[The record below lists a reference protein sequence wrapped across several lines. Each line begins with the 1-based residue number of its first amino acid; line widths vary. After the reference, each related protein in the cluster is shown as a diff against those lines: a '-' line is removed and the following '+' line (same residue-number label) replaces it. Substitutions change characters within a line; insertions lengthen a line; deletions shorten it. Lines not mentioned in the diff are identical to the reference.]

1 MSTLIKPA
9 YLQPGDIITIVAPA
23 GVVVKEDIDKAKG
36 IFESWDLQVRYGK
49 NLFEQQNQF
58 SGTDEQRLEDLQE
71 AIDDEHVKAI
81 VCARG
86 GYGTIRIIDK
96 IDWSHF
102 VDKPKWVLGYSDI
115 TILHAKIHN
124 LGFESIHS
132 PMPVNMAK
140 YSENDPILN
149 QIREA
154 LFFGQLNY
162 ANLFHQLNRNGF
174 GRAKIIGGNLAIL
187 HSLLGTKYDMD
198 YQGKF
203 LFIEDVGEQLY
214 KIDRMLHS
222 FKLAG
227 KFDELEGMLVGGF
240 TEIEDGKR
248 PFGKSAEEIIY
259 DITADYN
266 FPVAFGLPI
275 GHLKNNHPLILGAEI
290 KIEIARQQAKIK
302 FL

>member
-23 GVVVKEDIDKAKG
+23 GVVVKEDIDKAKS

-49 NLFEQQNQF
+49 NLFKQQGQF
-58 SGTDEQRLEDLQE
+58 SGTDQQRLEDLQE
-71 AIDDEHVKAI
+71 ALDDEHVKAV

-102 VDKPKWVLGYSDI
+102 VNKPKWVLGYSDI

-124 LGFESIHS
+124 LGFESIHC

-140 YSENDPILN
+140 YSENDPILT
-149 QIREA
+149 QIREV

-174 GRAKIIGGNLAIL
+174 GRAKIIGGNLSIL

-222 FKLAG
+222 FKLGG

-248 PFGKSAEEIIY
+248 PFGKSAQEIIY
-259 DITADYN
+259 DVTADFN

-275 GHLKNNHPLILGAEI
+275 GHQKNNHPLILGAEI